1 MHLPHRPRT
10 GERLLMKTAIIGSRG
25 IRNLRLEQFLPE
37 DVSEIISGG
46 ARGVDALA
54 AEYADIHEIPLK
66 VFLPDYRRYGKKA
79 PLVRNRL
86 IVDACDVLFA
96 FWDGASTGTAYTLR
110 YARERGKEIHL
121 FRLKRAEPLF

>member
-1 MHLPHRPRT
+1 LHLPHRPRT

-66 VFLPDYRRYGKKA
+66 VFLPDYRRWTA
-79 PLVRNRL
+79 LPPARPIPLDMPANGERRST
-86 IVDACDVLFA
+86 CFA
-96 FWDGASTGTAYTLR
+96 
-110 YARERGKEIHL
+110 
-121 FRLKRAEPLF
+121 